1 MVCEK
6 FMKRE
11 SLLWHVTENSQ
22 KFYLKSEDW
31 LGCVSEH
38 QPGVL
43 SIATEYACN
52 GCISWLFLRQNQ
64 K

>member
-1 MVCEK
+1 MVREK

-11 SLLWHVTENSQ
+11 SLLWHVTENSK

-31 LGCVSEH
+31 LGYVSEH

-43 SIATEYACN
+43 S
-52 GCISWLFLRQNQ
+52 
-64 K
+64 